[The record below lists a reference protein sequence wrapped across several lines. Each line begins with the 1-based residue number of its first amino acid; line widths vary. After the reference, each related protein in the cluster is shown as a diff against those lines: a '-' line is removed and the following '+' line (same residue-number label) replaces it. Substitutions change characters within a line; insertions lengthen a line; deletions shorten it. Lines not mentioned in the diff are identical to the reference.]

1 MKSYYHCCSKGL
13 AREILFKSDEEF
25 IAGINRI
32 AICIVLSLK
41 AGRSVAVLAFCLMD
55 NHFHFILYGT
65 EADCNAYVADYKKLT
80 AMWISKHRGTALMEK
95 IETGCWFVP
104 QYKLGEKIIYVL
116 RNPVAAGLRVTA
128 QGYRWSSA
136 YYMFNDW
143 KPDSFVMA
151 SDLSARALNKIF
163 SSRETVPGK
172 WIIVGEMVW
181 PPSFFNVK
189 AAEAPFKSIGSFMFD
204 LNNGNIDK
212 EAEEEMMEGNFSLP
226 DAEVRI
232 RAVQYGISNFRKDSV
247 SKCSAD
253 ERLTIARLLKA
264 ELKCNAKQLARVLR
278 LNPEDLRLLT

>member
-1 MKSYYHCCSKGL
+1 MRGYYHYCSKGFT
-13 AREILFKSDEEF
+13 REILFKSDEEF

-32 AICIVLSLK
+32 AICILLSLK
-41 AGRSVAVLAFCLMD
+41 NGRSVAILAFCLMD

-65 EADCNAYVADYKKLT
+65 EADCDAFVADYKKLT
-80 AMWISKHRGTALMEK
+80 GMWISKHRGAALMEK
-95 IETGCWFVP
+95 IEIGHWFVP

-136 YYMFNDW
+136 YYMFSNW
-143 KPDSFVMA
+143 IPDSVAMA
-151 SDLSARALNKIF
+151 SDLSARALSKIF
-163 SSRETVPGK
+163 CSNEVIPRNWRIAGR
-172 WIIVGEMVW
+172 MVW

-212 EAEEEMMEGNFSLP
+212 EAEEEMMGGAFSLP

-232 RAVQYGISNFRKDSV
+232 HAVQYGISNFRKDSI

-278 LNPEDLRLLT
+278 LSPEDLRLLT

>member
-1 MKSYYHCCSKGL
+1 
-13 AREILFKSDEEF
+13 
-25 IAGINRI
+25 
-32 AICIVLSLK
+32 
-41 AGRSVAVLAFCLMD
+41 
-55 NHFHFILYGT
+55 
-65 EADCNAYVADYKKLT
+65 
-80 AMWISKHRGTALMEK
+80 
-95 IETGCWFVP
+95 
-104 QYKLGEKIIYVL
+104 
-116 RNPVAAGLRVTA
+116 
-128 QGYRWSSA
+128 
-136 YYMFNDW
+136 
-143 KPDSFVMA
+143 
-151 SDLSARALNKIF
+151 
-163 SSRETVPGK
+163 
-172 WIIVGEMVW
+172 MVW